1 MLIEK
6 KEEDETILKYSMCF
20 QYFSKKFF
28 KKYLI
33 TNIVSGNIDR
43 NNNYSPMKIL
53 FTDKSDSD
61 SEGQ

>member
-1 MLIEK
+1 
-6 KEEDETILKYSMCF
+6 MCF
-20 QYFSKKFF
+20 QYFSKKIF

>member
-1 MLIEK
+1 
-6 KEEDETILKYSMCF
+6 MCF

-33 TNIVSGNIDR
+33 TNIVRNIDR